1 MGLTLAEKMIATA
14 LVEGRM
20 KRGERVGI
28 RADQTLTHDLNGV
41 MAFLALESMSL
52 KKVKPPLCIHYT
64 DHNTLQADFK
74 NPDDHCYLSDVTAML
89 GVIAARK
96 GGGICHQLHLEHWAV
111 PGQTLIGTDSHT
123 VAAGGIGML
132 SIGVGGFDGA
142 LAMAGEPFYF
152 TVPQIVQVRLN
163 GKLPPFVSAKN
174 IILEVLRRV
183 SVKGGGGKIL
193 EYTGPGV
200 RSLNVAERST
210 ITNMGQETGAT
221 TSIFPSDE
229 NTRQWMRAYRR
240 EEKWRALEADLD
252 AVYDAVI
259 EIDLAGLE
267 PLIALPHQPDN
278 VVSVREAAGTK
289 VDQVM
294 MGSCTNAS
302 LNDVLAI
309 AHILNGQTVHPNV
322 DAGLYPATRTV
333 IRESIA
339 RGAYEKI
346 VAAGVRIFEPVCGGC
361 NGSGFAPP
369 SHGVSLRT
377 TPRNFLG
384 RSGTATA
391 QVYLVAPETAAASAI
406 AGVITDPRDLKL
418 PPPGY
423 KLPELFVDDR
433 SIFVRPPSDSKQIAI
448 RRGPNIRPIPDMP
461 PLPDKT
467 AGVVLLKLGNN
478 ITTDQICPAGALY
491 LPIRSNIPELSRHA
505 FKVVDDTLAERARKA
520 GGGIIVGGANFGQGS
535 SREQAVIIPRYLG
548 IQTVIAKD
556 FARLYLA
563 NMVNWGLLPLT
574 FVNAEDLDR
583 IEQGDLLSIETAE
596 LTAGKACSARNETR
610 GFAFAVLSP
619 LCQADLDAI
628 KVGGK
633 INQVKRKNR
642 QQSFRK
648 AK

>member
-1 MGLTLAEKMIATA
+1 M
-14 LVEGRM
+14 
-20 KRGERVGI
+20 
-28 RADQTLTHDLNGV
+28 
-41 MAFLALESMSL
+41 
-52 KKVKPPLCIHYT
+52 
-64 DHNTLQADFK
+64 
-74 NPDDHCYLSDVTAML
+74 
-89 GVIAARK
+89 
-96 GGGICHQLHLEHWAV
+96 
-111 PGQTLIGTDSHT
+111 
-123 VAAGGIGML
+123 
-132 SIGVGGFDGA
+132 
-142 LAMAGEPFYF
+142 
-152 TVPQIVQVRLN
+152 
-163 GKLPPFVSAKN
+163 
-174 IILEVLRRV
+174 
-183 SVKGGGGKIL
+183 